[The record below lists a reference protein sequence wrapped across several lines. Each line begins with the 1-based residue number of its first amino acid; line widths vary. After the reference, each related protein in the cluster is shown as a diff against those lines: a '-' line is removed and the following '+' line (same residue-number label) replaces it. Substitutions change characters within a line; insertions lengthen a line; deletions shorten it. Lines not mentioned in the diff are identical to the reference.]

1 VVAQRFDLVV
11 LGTGAGAST
20 VATKCRGAGWD
31 VAIVDA
37 LPFGGTCALR
47 GCDPK
52 KVLVGAAELV
62 DAARRFTGH
71 GVTSA
76 STIQWPELMRFKR
89 TFTDPV
95 PARREEALA
104 RAGITSFHGR
114 ARFVGATTIAVDDD
128 VFDARHVHV
137 ATGARPADLKFPG
150 REYLTTSDQ
159 FLELDVLPG
168 RILFVGGGYV
178 SFELAHV
185 AARVGAQVTV
195 VHRGQQPL
203 ERFDPDLVVLLVER
217 TRHVG
222 IDLHLGTS
230 VESIEKTG
238 DRFRVT
244 AWSEE
249 GPLAFGADM
258 VVHGAGRVPAIDD
271 LDLDTAGITHDEH
284 GIAVNEYMQSVSNP
298 AVYAAGDAARGGL
311 PLTPVAS
318 FESYVAASNL
328 LGGNHRTIEYPPIP
342 SVVFT
347 LPPLASVGLQEAE
360 AKENGLKFRVNHAR
374 TSTWYSSRRVGEE
387 VSGYKV
393 LVEETTDHILGAHL
407 VGPHAD
413 ELINLFALAMRAGM
427 TAADLKRTIFAYP
440 TVGSDM
446 PHML

>member
-1 VVAQRFDLVV
+1 MAHRFDLVV

-20 VATKCRGAGWD
+20 VATKCRRAGWD
-31 VAIVDA
+31 VALVDA
-37 LPFGGTCALR
+37 LPYGGTCALR

-52 KVLVGAAELV
+52 KVLVGAAEVV

-71 GVTSA
+71 GVSGTA
-76 STIQWPELMRFKR
+76 AIQWPELMRFKR

-95 PARREEALA
+95 PAGREEALA
-104 RAGITSFHGR
+104 KAGISAFHGR
-114 ARFVGATTIAVDDD
+114 ARFVGATTIAVDDEEL
-128 VFDARHVHV
+128 DARHVHV
-137 ATGARPADLKFPG
+137 ATGAKPAELQITG

-159 FLELDVLPG
+159 FLELDALPA

-185 AARVGAQVTV
+185 AARAGAQVTV
-195 VHRGQQPL
+195 VHRGQRPL
-203 ERFDPDLVVLLVER
+203 EAFDPDLVALLVER
-217 TRHVG
+217 TRQVG
-222 IDLHLGTS
+222 IDLRLGTP
-230 VESIEKTG
+230 VERIEKTG
-238 DRFRVT
+238 DGFRVT
-244 AWSEE
+244 ARAQDEPSTVE
-249 GPLAFGADM
+249 ADM

-271 LDLDTAGITHDEH
+271 LDLDTAGVTHDAR

-298 AVYAAGDAARGGL
+298 AVYAAGDAATGGL

-318 FESYVAASNL
+318 FESHVAASNL
-328 LGGNHRTIEYPPIP
+328 LDGNHHTVAYPPIP

-347 LPPLASVGLQEAE
+347 LPPLASVGLQEAH
-360 AKENGLKFRVNHAR
+360 AKDKGLKFRVNHSR

-393 LVEETTDHILGAHL
+393 LVEDATDHILGAHL

-413 ELINLFALAMRAGM
+413 EIINLFALAMRAGM

>member
-1 VVAQRFDLVV
+1 MAHRFDLVV

-20 VATKCRGAGWD
+20 VATKCRRAGWD
-31 VAIVDA
+31 VALVDA
-37 LPFGGTCALR
+37 LPYGGTCALR

-52 KVLVGAAELV
+52 KVLVGAAEVV

-71 GVTSA
+71 GVSGTA
-76 STIQWPELMRFKR
+76 AIQWPELMRFKR

-95 PARREEALA
+95 PAGREEALA
-104 RAGITSFHGR
+104 KAGISAFHGR
-114 ARFVGATTIAVDDD
+114 ARFVGATTIAVDDEEL
-128 VFDARHVHV
+128 DARHVHV
-137 ATGARPADLKFPG
+137 ATGAKPAELQITG

-159 FLELDVLPG
+159 FLELDALPA

-185 AARVGAQVTV
+185 AARAGAQVTV
-195 VHRGQQPL
+195 VHRGQRPL
-203 ERFDPDLVVLLVER
+203 EAFDPDLVALLVER
-217 TRHVG
+217 TRQVG
-222 IDLHLGTS
+222 IDLRLGTP
-230 VESIEKTG
+230 VERIEKTG
-238 DRFRVT
+238 DGFRVK
-244 AWSEE
+244 ARAKDEPSNFE
-249 GPLAFGADM
+249 ADM

-271 LDLDTAGITHDEH
+271 LDLDTAGVTHDAR
-284 GIAVNEYMQSVSNP
+284 GIVVNEYMQSVSNP
-298 AVYAAGDAARGGL
+298 AVYAAGDAATGGL

-318 FESYVAASNL
+318 FESHVAASNL
-328 LGGNHRTIEYPPIP
+328 LDGNHRPIAYPPIP

-347 LPPLASVGLQEAE
+347 LPPLTSVGLQEAH
-360 AKENGLKFRVNHAR
+360 AKDKGLKFRVNHSR

-393 LVEETTDHILGAHL
+393 LVEEDTDHILGAHL

-413 ELINLFALAMRAGM
+413 EIINLFALAMRAGM

>member
-1 VVAQRFDLVV
+1 MAQRFDLVV
-11 LGTGAGAST
+11 LGTGGGAST
-20 VATKCRGAGWD
+20 VATKCRGAGWE

-37 LPFGGTCALR
+37 LPYGGTCALR

-52 KVLVGAAELV
+52 KVLVGAAEVV
-62 DAARRFTGH
+62 DAVRRFTRH

-76 STIQWPELMRFKR
+76 ATIQWPELMRFKR

-104 RAGITSFHGR
+104 KAGIATFHGR
-114 ARFVGATTIAVDDD
+114 ARFVGATAVSVDDE
-128 VFDARHVHV
+128 VLDARHVHV
-137 ATGARPADLKFPG
+137 ATGAKPADLTLPG
-150 REYLTTSDQ
+150 SEYLTTSDQ
-159 FLELDVLPG
+159 FLELDALPG
-168 RILFVGGGYV
+168 RVLFVGGGYV

-185 AARVGAQVTV
+185 AARAGAQVTV

-203 ERFDPDLVVLLVER
+203 EQFDPDLVALLVER

-222 IDLHLGTS
+222 IDLRLGTP

-238 DRFRVT
+238 DGFLVT
-244 AWSEE
+244 ARSED
-249 GPLAFGADM
+249 GPVSFEVDL

-271 LDLDTAGITHDEH
+271 LDLDTAGITHDAH

-318 FESYVAASNL
+318 LESHVAASNL
-328 LGGNHRTIEYPPIP
+328 LEGNHRAIAYPPIP
-342 SVVFT
+342 SVVFA
-347 LPPLASVGLQEAE
+347 LPPLASVGLREDDARAQ
-360 AKENGLKFRVNHAR
+360 GLRFRVNHQR
-374 TSTWYSSRRVGEE
+374 TSSWYSSRRVGED

-393 LVEETTDHILGAHL
+393 LVEETTGHILGAHL
-407 VGPHAD
+407 LGPHAD
-413 ELINLFALAMRAGM
+413 DLINLFALAMHAHM

-440 TVGSDM
+440 TVGSDI